1 MDRSQLVGAEPSSRP
16 AVRRPHRVALI
27 GLTHPHSAMYLQTLA
42 VLDEVGEILLVDRDA
57 ALARRVAADLPKV
70 TKTYGDVDRLLE
82 DDVLTHALVTVP
94 TDQSVSI
101 LTRLIES
108 DKHVFTEKPT
118 ARSAAEFAPLLTA
131 LARHPVTFAVA
142 YMGRRRPV
150 TRQMHFLYQDGAIGR
165 LLSAELRMITTQ
177 VRFRDP
183 GHWLFDREIAGGG
196 IVSWL
201 GCHLLDMLRYVTGEE
216 ITRVAAQLAAT
227 NGEAITVEDTA
238 AVSFRLAGGGVG
250 SLHAGYLLSS
260 GAPGY
265 EGTSYDRKM
274 ILRGTEG
281 TLTYQP
287 SGQGEDSLVLESTAP
302 GWQTTAPQRFVF
314 SSPTRPGYGGQ
325 TGLDSFREFLSPGAD
340 DVLAGPVDALRVL
353 ETLDAIAEA
362 DRTERTVTIAHRPA

>member
-1 MDRSQLVGAEPSSRP
+1 MSC
-16 AVRRPHRVALI
+16 
-27 GLTHPHSAMYLQTLA
+27 
-42 VLDEVGEILLVDRDA
+42 DA

-70 TKTYGDVDRLLE
+70 TKAYCDVDRLLE
-82 DDVLTHALVTVP
+82 DDALTHALVTVP

-101 LTRLIES
+101 LTRLIEA
-108 DKHVFTEKPT
+108 DKQVFTEKPT

-183 GHWLFDREIAGGG
+183 GHWLFNREIAGGG

-201 GCHLLDMLRYVTGEE
+201 GCHCLDMLRYVPG
-216 ITRVAAQLAAT
+216 RRSPASRR
-227 NGEAITVEDTA
+227 NWRRRTA
-238 AVSFRLAGGGVG
+238 RRSPWKTPPPSPSASRGGGRQLPCRLPPV
-250 SLHAGYLLSS
+250 S

-274 ILRGTEG
+274 ILRGTAG

-302 GWQTTAPQRFVF
+302 GWQTAAPQRFVF
-314 SSPTRPGYGGQ
+314 SSPAMPGYGGQ
-325 TGLDSFREFLSPGAD
+325 NGLDSFREFLRPSAD

-353 ETLDAIAEA
+353 ETARRDHRGRSHRADGHDRASPGVSHRRNCRQQA
-362 DRTERTVTIAHRPA
+362 DRPTGRYASEEA